1 MAAYENIA
9 VPIRGHIPSCSPNQA
24 PDRKSVRRTQST
36 RPGVAVGKDPSKIKV
51 CPECRRL
58 VESVTMRPLSRN
70 QLGSGIRYVCPDCFK
85 RVLALRKVVRD
96 ARGK

>member
-1 MAAYENIA
+1 MH
-9 VPIRGHIPSCSPNQA
+9 RGA
-24 PDRKSVRRTQST
+24 DM
-36 RPGVAVGKDPSKIKV
+36 GKDPSKIKV

-58 VESVTMRPLSRN
+58 VEAATMRPLSRN

>member
-1 MAAYENIA
+1 MRRGSAWYEETYPLA
-9 VPIRGHIPSCSPNQA
+9 LSQA
-24 PDRKSVRRTQST
+24 SRLTAFASGGCQFMQR
-36 RPGVAVGKDPSKIKV
+36 GVAMGKDPSKIKV

-85 RVLALRKVVRD
+85 RVIALRKVVRD

>member
-1 MAAYENIA
+1 MGTAKETSGQERDKIPGYENNGCCGGA
-9 VPIRGHIPSCSPNQA
+9 QLM
-24 PDRKSVRRTQST
+24 
-36 RPGVAVGKDPSKIKV
+36 GKDPSKIKV

-58 VESVTMRPLSRN
+58 VEAATMRPLSRN

-85 RVLALRKVVRD
+85 RVLALRKVVRE